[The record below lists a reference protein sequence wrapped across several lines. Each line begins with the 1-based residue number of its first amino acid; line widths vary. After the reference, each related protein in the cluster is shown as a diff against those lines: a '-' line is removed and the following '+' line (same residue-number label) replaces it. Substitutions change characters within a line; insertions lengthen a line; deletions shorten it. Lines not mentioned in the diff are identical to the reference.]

1 MNYQSA
7 IPQSSLQG
15 TLFELMARGRKD
27 TYFMK
32 DASNSD
38 SVQDGSRSES
48 HSEQHGSWEPKAPR
62 SDSAF
67 NPFYKASTPLL
78 QERRT
83 ETPLNAPQ
91 FGNSFEIEIN
101 KYGDVLTECNL
112 LIDLPSWLPPL
123 PFVSGGTTLPPI
135 QANSQYWITDVSG
148 FSYGYTPYIGLF
160 LFERIEFYQDSALV
174 QQWSGDELFA
184 LQATEGSWNTTYL
197 GNQQLGGVDQGI
209 VPGRNIAFRATPG
222 RLRVSLPLPGLQTP
236 EDGGFPLCC
245 VQLQS
250 YRFRIKLR
258 KLEDLIVSDSGAYKP
273 NPFATPFQ
281 YYLPGGSLYR
291 FAPVARESVG
301 QPTILLETLQ
311 AYIDPDVRLALQ
323 NTKQSIPFR
332 RPFENVFTFGEADY
346 TSLDVSSVAASSRR
360 LDACHPV
367 ERLVLFFR
375 TANALDRNEYTNFV
389 NPGSVDG
396 QFYNALKLI
405 IAGRDREFKQS
416 ALVWQD
422 LMAYAKDEIDS
433 GYPISEMRWN
443 LGDIY
448 NQQRPFSRVPNGSIN
463 FTTADRPTLYVQ
475 LNNTPVQTISQQRK
489 TELRVFMEGWN
500 VYEVVGGRGRLL
512 FAN

>member
-32 DASNSD
+32 DASGSD
-38 SVQDGSRSES
+38 N
-48 HSEQHGSWEPKAPR
+48 AY
-62 SDSAF
+62 

-123 PFVSGGTTLPPI
+123 PFVSAGTTLPPI

-184 LQATEGSWNTTYL
+184 VQATEGSWNTTYL

-222 RLRVSLPLPGLQTP
+222 RLRLSLPLPGLQTP

-273 NPFATPFQ
+273 NPFATTFQ
-281 YYLPGGSLYR
+281 YHLPGGSLYT

-311 AYIDPDVRLALQ
+311 AYIDPDVRQSLR

-346 TSLDVSSVAASSRR
+346 AALDVSSVAASSRR

-448 NQQRPFSRVPNGSIN
+448 NQQRPFSRVPNGAIN

>member
-15 TLFELMARGRKD
+15 TLFELLARGKKD

-32 DASNSD
+32 DTSESD
-38 SVQDGSRSES
+38 SVQGAQPES
-48 HSEQHGSWEPKAPR
+48 HSNQPGSWKPSAPR
-62 SDSAF
+62 SDNAF

-91 FGNSFEIEIN
+91 FGNTFEIEIN

-123 PFVSGGTTLPPI
+123 PLVLGGTTYPPI
-135 QANSQYWITDVSG
+135 QANSQFWITDPSG
-148 FSYGYTPYIGLF
+148 YSYGYTPYIGLF

-184 LQATEGSWNTTYL
+184 IQAAEGSWNTTYL
-197 GNQQLGGVDQGI
+197 TTQQLGGVDQGMN
-209 VPGRNIAFRATPG
+209 PGRNIAYRATPG
-222 RLRVSLPLPGLQTP
+222 RLRLALPLPGLQAP

-245 VQLQS
+245 VQLQA

-258 KLEDLIVSDSGAYKP
+258 RLEDLIVSDSGAYKP
-273 NPFATPFQ
+273 NPFATTFQ
-281 YYLPGGSLYR
+281 YQLPGGTYS
-291 FAPVARESVG
+291 FPPVVRESVG

-311 AYIDPDVRLALQ
+311 AYIDPDVRQALQ

-346 TSLDVSSVAASSRR
+346 AALDVSSIAASSRR

-375 TANALDRNEYTNFV
+375 TANALDKNEYNNFI
-389 NPGSVDG
+389 NPGSPDG

-405 IAGRDREFKQS
+405 IAGRDREFDYS
-416 ALVWQD
+416 SLVWQD
-422 LMAYAKDEIDS
+422 IMAYAKDEIDS
-433 GYPISEMRWN
+433 GSNISEMRWD

-448 NQQRPFSRVPNGSIN
+448 SQERPFSRVPNGSIN

-489 TELRVFMEGWN
+489 TELRVFLEGWN
-500 VYEVVGGRGRLL
+500 VYEVDRGRGRLL